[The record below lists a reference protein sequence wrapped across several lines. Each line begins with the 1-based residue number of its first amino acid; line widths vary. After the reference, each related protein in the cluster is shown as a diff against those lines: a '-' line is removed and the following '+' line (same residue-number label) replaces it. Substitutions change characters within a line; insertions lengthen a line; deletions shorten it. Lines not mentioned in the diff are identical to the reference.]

1 MLRSHHLIAA
11 AGIATLA
18 VGLLAPS
25 RAEDSPQPP
34 RIPATAAEEYPPGAT
49 DAEKR
54 EIDLRWVRTADAEA
68 RKKLLAAFPF
78 ESLEARL
85 KFDPIG
91 RARVAKTFPTG
102 DLDFDKWNTFPS
114 DTTART
120 KIPPAVATTL
130 MTEERL
136 RREGIFHRVRSLAV
150 LHQVQVEKFVTNPGF
165 GHMRLVPTRYPMPET
180 PPKDWSEADR
190 GEPVTLPKTGGFFN
204 PSEDKKGPT
213 LPSTIALA
221 GFHMS
226 TTHEFIR
233 PDSWGLVKSKKEV
246 AGFRPHTLEYIPDGH
261 ARQRLDLDNPI
272 KDAAGRVTKYPLV
285 ERWAVRKV
293 ELIGLLMH
301 DAPVV
306 YLNAEGKLPSMK
318 AAKEAGTRELT
329 EFEANGLKDL
339 AAGKEFVSV
348 DATTN
353 HLRMVGAIR
362 MADACMKCHDGKR
375 GDLLGAFSYD
385 LVRDPAFVPVQK

>member
-1 MLRSHHLIAA
+1 MLRSHHLIATA
-11 AGIATLA
+11 CLTTLA
-18 VGLLAPS
+18 VGLLAPT
-25 RAEDSPQPP
+25 RADNPQPP
-34 RIPATAAEEYPPGAT
+34 RIPTTAAAEYPPGAT

-54 EIDLRWVRTADAEA
+54 EIDLRWFRGNADAEA

-78 ESLEARL
+78 ESLESRL

-102 DLDFDKWNTFPS
+102 ELDFDKWKTLPS

-136 RREGIFHRVRSLAV
+136 RREGIFDRVRALAA
-150 LHQVQVEKFVTNPGF
+150 LHEVKVQEFVTNPGF
-165 GHMRLVPTRYPMPET
+165 GHMRLIPTRYPKPET
-180 PPKDWSEADR
+180 QPKDWSEADR
-190 GEPVTLPKTGGFFN
+190 GEPVTLPKAGGFFDPN
-204 PSEDKKGPT
+204 PDKTGPT
-213 LPSTIALA
+213 LPSVIALT
-221 GFHMS
+221 GFHTS

-233 PDSWGLVKSKKEV
+233 PDSWGLVKDKTQV
-246 AGFRPHTLEYIPDGH
+246 AGFRPHTLDYIPDDH
-261 ARQRLDLDNPI
+261 ARRRFDLDKPT
-272 KDAAGRVTKYPLV
+272 KDKDGRVISYPLI

-293 ELIGLLMH
+293 ELVGLLMH
-301 DAPVV
+301 DVPVV
-306 YLNAEGKLPSMK
+306 YLNPEGKLPAMK

-329 EFEANGLKDL
+329 EFESNGLKDL